1 MLVLKRLRDCSV
13 HQAVEVWNEG
23 FGDYYVP
30 MKLSADAYLSRFVN
44 EGLSADHSLI
54 ACEGDRPVGFLLNGI
69 RKAGDRL
76 VSWNGG
82 TAVIPS
88 YRGQRVGS
96 RLLEASLE
104 IYRQEGVSVST
115 IEAFRENTG
124 AIRLYESLGYRTREV
139 LLQMKFGSNANTSV
153 PEVQTPAGTAPYGIF
168 GDRAWEEQ
176 GHPPAGSLE
185 RNGRVYTLRRG
196 TARDAAKLPFY
207 PAAEAWQGSWA
218 SLTAGESVI
227 VLSDGQ
233 PAGYA
238 LYKRTFNADGRQT
251 GIVLYQCEAAP
262 SAEDER
268 SILTL
273 LLQAVYANPAG
284 QDLGLARNV
293 SHLRSSGEHLVHLLK
308 QAGFVTT
315 HELVWMTQSL

>member
-23 FGDYYVP
+23 FGDYYIP
-30 MKLSADAYLSRFVN
+30 MKLSPDAYLSRFVN

-54 ACEGDRPVGFLLNGI
+54 AYEGDEPIGFLLNGI
-69 RKAGDRL
+69 RKAGDQL

-82 TAVIPS
+82 TAVIPA
-88 YRGQRVGS
+88 YRGQGVG
-96 RLLEASLE
+96 RQLLEASLD
-104 IYRQEGVSVST
+104 IYRQENVSVST
-115 IEAFRENTG
+115 IEAFGVNTG
-124 AIRLYESLGYRTREV
+124 AIRLYESLGYRTQEV
-139 LLQMKFGSNANTSV
+139 LLQMKSGDNTCV
-153 PEVQTPAGTAPYGIF
+153 PEVWTSAGTAPCGTS
-168 GDRAWEEQ
+168 GDQAGEEQ

-185 RNGRVYTLRRG
+185 RSGRVYTLRRG

-207 PAAEAWQGSWA
+207 PKIEAWQGSWA
-218 SLTAGESVI
+218 SLTAGESVV
-227 VLSDGQ
+227 VLLDGY

-238 LYKRTFNADGRQT
+238 LYKHTFNADGRQT
-251 GIVLYQCEAAP
+251 GIVLYQCEASP
-262 SAEDER
+262 SAEDEE

-284 QDLGLARNV
+284 LDLARNV
-293 SHLRSSGEHLVHLLK
+293 SHLRSSGEHLVRLLK
-308 QAGFVTT
+308 GAGFVTT